1 MMSFISYL
9 LTYMRTFYRYL
20 FWNEMI
26 LPKRKEEQ
34 LEIGD

>member
-9 LTYMRTFYRYL
+9 FVRTFYRYI